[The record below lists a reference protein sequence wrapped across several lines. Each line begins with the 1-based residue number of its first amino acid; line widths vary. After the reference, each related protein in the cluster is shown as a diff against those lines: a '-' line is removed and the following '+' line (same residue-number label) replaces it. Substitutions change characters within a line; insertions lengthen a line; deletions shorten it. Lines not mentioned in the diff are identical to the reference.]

1 MTRRSLLL
9 IGLAAG
15 CAGGGAPSGRADPD
29 LLAWDTGDT
38 GRDPG
43 ALADATPI
51 TLSGLRVRLR
61 WTPGTAV
68 YDVDGARFTTDRGYG
83 VHLVEGY
90 LVSAH
95 ATLVPCERVEASRTA
110 AGAAAPMNHGTFDD
124 PSAILT
130 AVAEPLHQN
139 NPEGVVFGESSFEA
153 TDYCGAHY
161 LVATDLNGTG
171 DLPLGPWPP
180 LSAPSEGADTGAEGD
195 GEEPAAEEAVA
206 ERWSLR
212 LRGELTAPDGATSPL
227 LIEGAGAT
235 GELWALSALAGA
247 EGCGPRAELQIDRR
261 LDTLLDGLDLDAEP
275 ADALSAGLLLNLI
288 AGAEARLA
296 PQAAP
301 R

>member
-15 CAGGGAPSGRADPD
+15 CAGDGAPSGRAGAD
-29 LLAWDTGDT
+29 LSGWDTGDT

-43 ALADATPI
+43 ALAGATPI
-51 TLSGLRVRLR
+51 TLTGLRVRLR

-68 YDVDGARFTTDRGYG
+68 YDGDGARFTTDRGYG

-110 AGAAAPMNHGTFDD
+110 AGSAAPMNHGTFDD
-124 PSAILT
+124 PSAIIT

-139 NPEGVVFGESSFEA
+139 NPEGVIFGESSFEA

-171 DLPLGPWPP
+171 DLPVGPWPP
-180 LSAPSEGADTGAEGD
+180 TTTPSEGADTGAED
-195 GEEPAAEEAVA
+195 AGEGAAEEAAA

-212 LRGELTAPDGATSPL
+212 LRGELTAPDGVTSPL
-227 LIEGAGAT
+227 LLEGAGAT

-261 LDTLLDGLDLDAEP
+261 LDTLLDGLDLDAQP
-275 ADALSAGLLLNLI
+275 AAELSAGLLLNLI
-288 AGAEARLA
+288 AGAEARLS
-296 PQAAP
+296 PQGATP
-301 R
+301 